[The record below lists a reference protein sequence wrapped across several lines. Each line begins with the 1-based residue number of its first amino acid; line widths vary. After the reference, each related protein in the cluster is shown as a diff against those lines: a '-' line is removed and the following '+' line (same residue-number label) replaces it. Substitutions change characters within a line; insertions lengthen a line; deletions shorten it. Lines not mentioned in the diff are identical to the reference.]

1 MGMYN
6 PTNTRCQ
13 MMSYIDQD
21 APQALLCDRQSI
33 YNLLD
38 TLLTQGYNSKA
49 ITKVTT
55 ETSVSG
61 EKSLKV
67 EYTPGENHGYR
78 VGHLITIQGANEA
91 VFNNTWR
98 VISVPS
104 QSELS
109 LRVLDQTVTF
119 PATATGSLVSK
130 VKSLDWEIVYSTT
143 TQRSYRSKMENS
155 SKNVITLR
163 YPRHKVLQNANSKV
177 VHEVEV
183 SKNIKLADGSS
194 IDSYTSHMDY
204 LNVSANDNKPYS
216 PYYFHQYAH
225 GTNITGVVTQNTARI
240 PWYLVGDG
248 RIFYFIHGYGNTNIT
263 AENDQYLNYSR
274 EDQRYSHRYCLAFG
288 DVNAYDEG
296 DIYSGCGSI
305 FSCAVHTQD
314 LRSWIGTDPTFGGS
328 NSSVPAFFLKT
339 YDGVTPLQ
347 SFYMQTIGGQDG
359 TNFNSGYSAQTYPN
373 PITGGFIYYPFYAAT
388 STGSGTNIARAEIP
402 YLRYCPLLCNTA
414 FDRTQ
419 MSSFDWKPKI
429 SVDSTISVNVAHVN
443 TSYNV
448 SGSYS
453 FNLGL

>member
-13 MMSYIDQD
+13 IMASHDLG
-21 APQALLCDRQSI
+21 APQAMLCDRQSI

-38 TLLTQGYNSKA
+38 TLLTQGYNSQA
-49 ITKVTT
+49 ITKLTT
-55 ETSVSG
+55 EISG
-61 EKSLKV
+61 TGVKTLKL
-67 EYTPGENHGYR
+67 EYPAGSNHGYR

-91 VFNNTWR
+91 IFNNTWR

-109 LRVLDQTVTF
+109 LRILDQTVTY
-119 PATATGSLVSK
+119 PTIATGSLISK
-130 VKSLDWEIVYSTT
+130 VKALDWEIVYSSS

-155 SKNVITLR
+155 SKNVLTLR
-163 YPRHKVLQNANSKV
+163 YPRHKVLQNAKSKV
-177 VHEVEV
+177 VHEVEI
-183 SKNIKLADGSS
+183 SKNIKLSDGSA

-204 LNVSANDNKPYS
+204 LNVAANDNKPYS
-216 PYYFHQYAH
+216 PYYFHQYSF
-225 GTNITGVVTQNTARI
+225 GPNLTGNVVQNTARI

-248 RIFYFIHGYGNTNIT
+248 RIFYFIHGYGATNIT
-263 AENDQYLNYSR
+263 SENDQHLNYSR
-274 EDQRYSHRYCLAFG
+274 EDQKYSFRYCLAFG

-305 FSCAVHTQD
+305 FSCGVHNQA
-314 LRSWIGTDPTFGGS
+314 LSGGIGTDPTFGGS

-347 SFYMQTIGGQDG
+347 PFYMQTIGGQDG
-359 TNFNSGYSAQTYPN
+359 VNFNSGYSAQTYPN
-373 PITGGFIYYPFYAAT
+373 PITGGFIYYPFYATT
-388 STGSGTNIARAEIP
+388 STGSGTNMARAEIP

-429 SVDSTISVNVAHVN
+429 SVDNTISVNVAHVASN
-443 TSYNV
+443 YNV